1 MRKDRR
7 DAFAWLA
14 AGVAAAA
21 IAPSALAVD
30 ARAIDMEAPPAPDRS
45 PRARAA
51 SLRRYFPNVTLR
63 THDGRDVRFYDDLV
77 KGKKVLI
84 NFTYTNCTAT
94 CPRTT
99 ENLRRVQEMLG
110 DRIGRDIFIV
120 SLSLD
125 PDRDTPEALAM
136 YATHNGARTGW
147 TFATGTREDIDSI
160 RRRLGLYDTPDFT
173 QHMGVLTFGNEP
185 AGKWAATFALDKAE
199 NIVFNL
205 LRRVDPFRFSAWPEQ
220 PSPAPSRG
228 SERHDR

>member
-1 MRKDRR
+1 MRQDRR
-7 DAFAWLA
+7 NAFALLA
-14 AGVAAAA
+14 AGVAGAVMASPA
-21 IAPSALAVD
+21 VAVNARASETEAPS
-30 ARAIDMEAPPAPDRS
+30 APDRS
-45 PRARAA
+45 PQTRAA
-51 SLRRYFPNVTLR
+51 SLRRYFPNVPLR

-125 PDRDTPEALAM
+125 PDRDTPAALSM
-136 YATHNGARTGW
+136 YAKHSGARDGW
-147 TFATGTREDIDSI
+147 TFATGTREDIDNI

-173 QHMGVLTFGNEP
+173 QHMGVLTFGNEST
-185 AGKWAATFALDKAE
+185 GKWAATFALDKPE

-220 PSPAPSRG
+220 PSSAQSRG
-228 SERHDR
+228 SERHDG